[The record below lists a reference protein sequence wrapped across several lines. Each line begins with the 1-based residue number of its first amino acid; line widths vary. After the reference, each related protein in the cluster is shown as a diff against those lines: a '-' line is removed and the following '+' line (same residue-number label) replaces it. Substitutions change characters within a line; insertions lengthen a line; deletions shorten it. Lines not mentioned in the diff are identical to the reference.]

1 MCVPL
6 SVVALLA
13 ALASAS
19 AFAQARPAA
28 KPTAHAVVAPAV
40 KPAGPKAIGKFE
52 DWTAATS
59 VEGGQPVCYA
69 FTRAQSS
76 APALPGR
83 GDVVLTVTERPAGR
97 DAVALSAGFS
107 YAPNATLVLAVEQA
121 NLDFYTAQRSGF
133 AHDGHAAVTA
143 FLKGKQITARSP
155 GPKNVAVADQF
166 SLKGFSAAYAAIS
179 KACPPK

>member
-1 MCVPL
+1 MRVPL

-13 ALASAS
+13 ALAPAS

-28 KPTAHAVVAPAV
+28 KPAAHAAAAPAV

-107 YAPNATLVLAVEQA
+107 YAPNTTVVLAVEQA
-121 NLDFYTAQRSGF
+121 NLDFYTAQRSAF
-133 AHDGHAAVTA
+133 ARDGHAAVTA
-143 FLKGKQITARSP
+143 FLKGKQIAARSP
-155 GPKNVAVADQF
+155 GPKNVVVADQF
-166 SLKGFSAAYAAIS
+166 SLKGFTAAYAAIG
-179 KACPPK
+179 KVCPPK